1 MNGSCRLQ
9 SRGPVQDGALYIA
22 RAADPAAEALLR
34 GGGVCVVLG
43 PPGSGKS
50 SLRTR
55 LARTIAAEGAA
66 GAHLPL
72 GKLPSATA
80 GAFCLGLMQ
89 GLGRALNL
97 PSLAPFFQRYA
108 EQHPDE
114 RPDTAPIG
122 RLEAFLR
129 ELVLGEGSGPVT
141 LFFDDL
147 DALSHA
153 CAEALCAALHGLYT
167 ASEPAPG
174 LARLSV
180 CITSTADPNDL
191 SVPLPPA
198 AERVFLSAFSRAELG
213 AFAPALAPLLRQFPD
228 AGSESEPGPQ
238 RSQIESAL
246 LDAIYAWTGGQ
257 PYLTQH
263 LCQQLVARAGQ
274 TPLPADIAP
283 GDEPLRPEKLLERQI
298 EKLVERLF
306 PSSEVGDDPMLTDM
320 ERRLS
325 TSPRAVALLA
335 LWRRIW
341 RGETVHA
348 EIGDVV
354 SRSLWLCGF
363 STDPQHS
370 DGGRLGTSSRIVS
383 RVFDDEWARTQE
395 ARLLL
400 RAAVT
405 AHTTSPEAVT
415 GREPPPALKGAALKT
430 AQTWAVRHTE
440 LLSAAETRALLTC
453 LEAARQEA
461 EGRHQ
466 SSATALQRETRE
478 RSELRSQWN
487 REREELQAALQK
499 SERRTQALAIVV
511 MLLLVA
517 GCALSYVA
525 ARWRSSSSPHS
536 QTSPAPSVIT
546 RSPAAS

>member
-22 RAADPAAEALLR
+22 RPADQAALTLLR
-34 GGGVCVVLG
+34 EGGVCVVLG

-55 LARTIAAEGAA
+55 LARTLAAEGAA

-97 PSLAPFFQRYA
+97 PPLAPFFQRYA

-114 RPDTAPIG
+114 RPETSPVG

-129 ELVLGEGSGPVT
+129 ELVLAEGSAPVT

-147 DALSHA
+147 DALSHP
-153 CAEALCAALHGLYT
+153 CAEALCTALHTLY
-167 ASEPAPG
+167 AAPSPAPG
-174 LARLSV
+174 LSRLSV

-191 SVPLPPA
+191 SVPLPPRT
-198 AERVFLSAFSRAELG
+198 ERIALPPFSRAELS
-213 AFAPALAPLLRQFPD
+213 AFAPALAPLLRQVPE
-228 AGSESEPGPQ
+228 AESSRVEA
-238 RSQIESAL
+238 AL
-246 LDAIYAWTGGQ
+246 LDALHGWTGGQ

-263 LCQQLVARAGQ
+263 LCQQLVARAAQSGAS
-274 TPLPADIAP
+274 TGPGPAESP
-283 GDEPLRPEKLLERQI
+283 PSNEPLRPEKQLEQQLD
-298 EKLVERLF
+298 KLVERLF
-306 PSSEVGDDPMLTDM
+306 PTGEVGDDPMLVDM
-320 ERRLS
+320 ERRL
-325 TSPRAVALLA
+325 TTNPRAVPILA
-335 LWRRIW
+335 LWRRVW
-341 RGETVHA
+341 RGEPVHPEA
-348 EIGDVV
+348 GDVV
-354 SRSLWLCGF
+354 PRLLWLCGF
-363 STDPQHS
+363 STDPQHGS
-370 DGGRLGTSSRIVS
+370 ESGRLAAASRIVS

-395 ARLLL
+395 ARQLL
-400 RAAVT
+400 RAAVV
-405 AHTTSPEAVT
+405 ATSALPEL
-415 GREPPPALKGAALKT
+415 GREAQPALKGAALKT

-466 SSATALQRETRE
+466 SSAAALQRDSRE
-478 RSELRSQWN
+478 RSELRSQWG
-487 REREELQAALQK
+487 REREELALK
-499 SERRTQALAIVV
+499 AERAERRAQALAV
-511 MLLLVA
+511 LVA
-517 GCALSYVA
+517 VLIVLGAVLSYFA
-525 ARWRSSSSPHS
+525 ARWRSSSSPHC

-546 RSPAAS
+546 RSPARS